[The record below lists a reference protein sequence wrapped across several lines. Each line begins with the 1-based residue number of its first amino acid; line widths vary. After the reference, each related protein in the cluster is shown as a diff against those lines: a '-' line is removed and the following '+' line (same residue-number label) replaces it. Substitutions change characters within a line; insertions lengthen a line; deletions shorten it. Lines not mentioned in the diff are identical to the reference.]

1 MGRRRSGSS
10 VSRSDTEPDSF
21 PDVATVELDCPFGR
35 IESLSRTDLRETAYE
50 IFFMSCRSSP
60 SFNATRSGPMSYNH
74 SNSSGESNGEVSP
87 SGGSHI
93 GGVGPKG
100 GTGMNMVNSKIKKVL
115 GLKARR
121 ASQPMTRTMS
131 QSSVSSGMVGSIGL
145 VGATVTMNSLPGSS
159 PGKGRRPMTSAE
171 IMRQQMLVAEL
182 SDARLRKTL
191 MRTMVGQVSGFM
203 QCTNACF
210 DSYKYIFLPFLSIFI
225 AMY

>member
-35 IESLSRTDLRETAYE
+35 IESLSRSDLRETAYE

-60 SFNATRSGPMSYNH
+60 SFNQTRSGPISYH
-74 SNSSGESNGEVSP
+74 SNSSGDSNGEVSP
-87 SGGSHI
+87 STGGHI

-145 VGATVTMNSLPGSS
+145 VGAAVSANSLPGSS

-171 IMRQQMLVAEL
+171 IMRQQMRVTEL

-203 QCTNACF
+203 HSTTALF
-210 DSYKYIFLPFLSIFI
+210 D
-225 AMY
+225 A